1 VVIPYAE
8 ASHVSTTRPVKI
20 ENSMVSEDFM
30 RLSLA
35 FSPCPNDTYI
45 FHALASGLVRLPDAS
60 LDIVLAD
67 VERLNEAAS
76 AKTPD
81 ICKVS
86 VAAAASALDEY
97 RLLRAGGA
105 LGRGVGPVLVTQGV
119 TRLEDLDGQDVAI
132 PGRRTTAALIFGL
145 LCRARGI
152 APKIK
157 ELVYDQVMPAVAAGQ
172 CAAGVVIHEGRFT
185 FAEHGLT
192 RLLDLGAWW
201 EKDRGL
207 PIPLGC
213 IIMRRSLG
221 LDLAQAVTSAIRAS
235 LNHARQHPEASA
247 QYIREHAQEMDPDV
261 IARHIA
267 TFVTEASLDIGPE
280 GEAATLALLAE
291 ARRAEELGELPED
304 VFA

>member
-1 VVIPYAE
+1 M
-8 ASHVSTTRPVKI
+8 RPAI
-20 ENSMVSEDFM
+20 

-35 FSPCPNDTYI
+35 YSPCPNDTFI
-45 FHALASGLVRLPDAS
+45 FHALASGLVRVPGAE
-60 LDIVLAD
+60 LDITLAD
-67 VERLNEAAS
+67 VERLNESAA
-76 AKTPD
+76 AHTPD

-86 VAAAASALDEY
+86 VAAAGAVLDEY

-105 LGRGVGPVLVTQGV
+105 LGRGVGPVLVTRDA
-119 TRLEDLDGQDVAI
+119 TRLEDLDGKPVAI

-145 LCRARGI
+145 LCRERGI
-152 APKIK
+152 APKIV
-157 ELVYDQVMPAVAAGQ
+157 ELVYDEVMPAVTSGQ

-185 FAEHGLT
+185 FAEHGLS

-201 EKDRGL
+201 EQDRGL

-213 IIMRRSLG
+213 IVMRRSLG
-221 LDLAQAVTSAIRAS
+221 LDLARTVTTAIRES
-235 LNHARQHPEASA
+235 LTHARLHPEAGA
-247 QYIREHAQEMDPDV
+247 RYIREHAQEMDPGV

-267 TFVTEASLDIGPE
+267 TFVTEASHDIGPE

-291 ARRAEELGELPED
+291 ARRAEGLGELPED

>member
-1 VVIPYAE
+1 
-8 ASHVSTTRPVKI
+8 
-20 ENSMVSEDFM
+20 M

-45 FHALASGLVRLPDAS
+45 FHALATGLVRVPGVDF
-60 LDIVLAD
+60 DVTLAD
-67 VERLNEAAS
+67 VERLNESAA

-86 VAAAASALDEY
+86 VAAAGATLDEY
-97 RLLRAGGA
+97 HLLRAGGA
-105 LGRGVGPVLVTQGV
+105 LGRGVGPILVTREA
-119 TRLEDLDGQDVAI
+119 TRIEDLDGRPVAI

-145 LCRARGI
+145 LCRERGV
-152 APKIK
+152 APEIV
-157 ELVYDQVMPAVAAGQ
+157 ELVYDQIMPAVQSGQ

-185 FAEHGLT
+185 YAEHGLL

-201 EKDRGL
+201 ERERDL

-221 LDLAQAVTSAIRAS
+221 RELALAVTTGIRES
-235 LNHARQHPEASA
+235 LAYARRHPEAGA
-247 QYIREHAQEMDPDV
+247 AYIREHAQEMDPGV
-261 IARHIA
+261 VAQHIA
-267 TFVTEASLDIGPE
+267 TFVTEASHDIGPG

-291 ARRAEELGELPED
+291 ARRAEGLGALPGG